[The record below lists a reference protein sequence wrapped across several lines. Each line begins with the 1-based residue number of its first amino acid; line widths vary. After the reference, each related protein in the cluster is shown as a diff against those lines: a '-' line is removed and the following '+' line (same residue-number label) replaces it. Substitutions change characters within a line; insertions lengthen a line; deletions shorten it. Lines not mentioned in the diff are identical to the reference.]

1 MGVMVLVGI
10 ASLGGLFMVA
20 FLVALS
26 HEEAHP
32 KRRPAESFL
41 ILPSNPVARPHIVRS
56 ALAKS
61 VPMTSTLRTPLQ
73 TRESSV
79 RRRSLDAEPQQRVQA
94 R

>member
-32 KRRPAESFL
+32 KR
-41 ILPSNPVARPHIVRS
+41 RPHIVRS